1 MAATLPTVD
10 GVPVIM
16 PPPPGYVVDFENPQ
30 RNSVTEAYCLFAVG
44 NFLCLLFIMQRVY
57 VRAVVQRRVQL
68 EDGTLSF
75 SLAFP
80 PPLLPCLP
88 PPSHPKPVVVQ
99 DMSSENIPKKK
110 KKADPSSTHKH
121 TACLAVAYVS
131 PPRLPRHL
139 SRPSTCR
146 IVKFPF

>member
-68 EDGTLSF
+68 EDGTLSSF

-99 DMSSENIPKKK
+99 DMSSENIPK